1 MGVIHLFNEK
11 NLDSRIKN
19 QLSKGIQNNRLKY
32 QKILHNIIKV
42 KYDAFLAHEKAKG
55 LAETNYD
62 YDLLK
67 IS

>member
-1 MGVIHLFNEK
+1 MGVIHLFKDK

-19 QLSKGIQNNRLKY
+19 PLALDIQKSRIKY